1 MTTFTGIY
9 PALVTPSDA
18 AGGVAVG
25 ALEALVDHL
34 LGKGIDGLY
43 IGGTTGEG
51 IYMSVP
57 QRQQMAEVVLRRV
70 NGRIPVIVHVA
81 AVAFADAQ
89 TLARH
94 AADHGAQAFASIMPP
109 TYNSAASVIAY
120 YQALAAS
127 APNLP
132 FFSYILNP
140 HIDPVTVMRAL
151 KDSVPNLIGAK
162 YTGPNMFEM
171 RQIMDMNDGKWVTFA
186 GMDEQCVYGAMM
198 GVDGAIGSTLNFM
211 PGAYRAIQQAV
222 ASGDLHA
229 AQAMQIRA
237 NKVTSAMIAVGFNG
251 ALREALRMIGIDCGE
266 PRLPGLPLTAEA
278 KAALRHTLETTTDFA
293 ALAAL

>member
-1 MTTFTGIY
+1 MTTFKGIY

-18 AGGVAVG
+18 AGGVSVP
-25 ALEALVDHL
+25 ALEALVDYL
-34 LGKGIDGLY
+34 LAKNIDGLY

-57 QRQQMAEVVLRRV
+57 DRQLLAEVVLKRV

-89 TLARH
+89 ALARH
-94 AADHGAQAFASIMPP
+94 AAAHGAQGFASIMPP
-109 TYNSAASVIAY
+109 MYNSAASVIAY

-127 APNLP
+127 VPELP

-151 KDSVPNLIGAK
+151 QQSVPNLIGAK
-162 YTGPNMFEM
+162 YTGPNMYEM
-171 RQIMDMNDGKWVTFA
+171 RQIMDLNDGKWVVFA

-222 ASGDLHA
+222 ARGDMSA
-229 AQAMQIRA
+229 AQSMQLRA
-237 NKVTSAMIAVGFNG
+237 NRVTAAMIEVGFNG
-251 ALREALRMIGIDCGE
+251 ALREVLRLIGIECGD
-266 PRLPGLPLTAEA
+266 PRLPGLPLSADA
-278 KAALRHTLETTTDFA
+278 KAALRRNLEATDFA
-293 ALAAL
+293 ELVAL

>member
-1 MTTFTGIY
+1 MTTFKGIY

-18 AGGVAVG
+18 AGGVSVP

-34 LGKGIDGLY
+34 LAKNTDGLY

-57 QRQQMAEVVLRRV
+57 DRQLLAEVVLKRV

-94 AADHGAQAFASIMPP
+94 AAAHGAQGFASIMPP
-109 TYNSAASVIAY
+109 MYNSAASVIAY

-127 APNLP
+127 APELP

-151 KDSVPNLIGAK
+151 QQSVPNLIGAK
-162 YTGPNMFEM
+162 YTGPNMYEM
-171 RQIMDMNDGKWVTFA
+171 RQIMDLNDGKWVVFA

-222 ASGDLHA
+222 ARGDMSA
-229 AQAMQIRA
+229 AQSMQLRA
-237 NKVTSAMIAVGFNG
+237 NRVTAAMIEVGFNG
-251 ALREALRMIGIDCGE
+251 ALREVLRLIGIECGD
-266 PRLPGLPLTAEA
+266 PRLPGLPLSAEA
-278 KAALRHTLETTTDFA
+278 KAALRRNLEATDFA
-293 ALAAL
+293 ELVAL

>member
-1 MTTFTGIY
+1 MTTFKGIY

-18 AGGVAVG
+18 AGGVSVP
-25 ALEALVDHL
+25 ALEALVDYL
-34 LGKGIDGLY
+34 LAKNIDGLY

-57 QRQQMAEVVLRRV
+57 DRQLLAEVVLKRV

-81 AVAFADAQ
+81 DVAFADAQ
-89 TLARH
+89 ALARH
-94 AADHGAQAFASIMPP
+94 AAAHGAQGFASIMPP
-109 TYNSAASVIAY
+109 MYNSAASVIAY

-127 APNLP
+127 VPELP

-151 KDSVPNLIGAK
+151 QQSVPNLIGAK
-162 YTGPNMFEM
+162 YTGPNMYEM
-171 RQIMDMNDGKWVTFA
+171 RQIMDLNDGKWVVFA

-222 ASGDLHA
+222 ARGDMSA
-229 AQAMQIRA
+229 AQSMQLRA
-237 NKVTSAMIAVGFNG
+237 NRVTAAMIEVGFNG
-251 ALREALRMIGIDCGE
+251 ALREVLRLIGIECGD
-266 PRLPGLPLTAEA
+266 PRLPGLPLSADA
-278 KAALRHTLETTTDFA
+278 KAALRRNLEATDFA
-293 ALAAL
+293 ELVAL

>member
-1 MTTFTGIY
+1 MTTFKGIY

-18 AGGVAVG
+18 AGGVSVP
-25 ALEALVDHL
+25 ALEALVDYL
-34 LGKGIDGLY
+34 LAKNIDGLY

-57 QRQQMAEVVLRRV
+57 DRQLLAEVVLKRV

-89 TLARH
+89 VLARH
-94 AADHGAQAFASIMPP
+94 AAAHGAQGFASIMPP
-109 TYNSAASVIAY
+109 MYNSAASVIAY

-127 APNLP
+127 VPELP

-151 KDSVPNLIGAK
+151 QQSVPNLIGAK
-162 YTGPNMFEM
+162 YTGPNMYEM
-171 RQIMDMNDGKWVTFA
+171 RQIMDLNDGKWVVFA

-222 ASGDLHA
+222 ARGDMSA
-229 AQAMQIRA
+229 AQSMQLRA
-237 NKVTSAMIAVGFNG
+237 NRVTAAMIEVGFNG
-251 ALREALRMIGIDCGE
+251 ALREVLRLIGIECGD
-266 PRLPGLPLTAEA
+266 PRLPGLPLSADA
-278 KAALRHTLETTTDFA
+278 KAALRRNLEATDFTELV
-293 ALAAL
+293 AL